1 MIRKM
6 CVWYPV
12 LSVLLL
18 APIAGATEEQY
29 AAPQLEQAIE
39 SACLV
44 ADSDGSR
51 GSGCVYGY
59 HVVEGRR
66 RGLVITAAHCVRRV
80 GSSIVLYVGR
90 RLVRIVGRVVVNRN
104 PSVDVAIIEFDA
116 SDWPTDAGPLPRGVP
131 LAPSEWRVPV
141 GHAIYSV
148 GHPGAVRPA
157 KLLVARVVQY
167 SQAGALGFRPGPELG
182 RSGSAVFTHDGDG
195 NVVIV
200 GVISVRDTQGLR
212 SSTTGYAVTPRQF
225 RVQQRRTARQ
235 TGYPTQ
241 CGPMGCPV
249 PSGESKGLGD
259 YLLPYRDETDRRIE
273 RIEQESQE
281 RSQGT
286 LPLPPMAP
294 PVDLEPLSTRVDDLD
309 RRMTDVVERSN
320 KHSEAIGK
328 LSLTAEK
335 AVALAETI
343 AKRDEAFAA
352 DLAAVREQA
361 AAIEPRLDVA
371 HAEVIR
377 ARDQAMVIAGQAADK
392 AEAVKG
398 EVADAL
404 DEENPRG
411 PLGRLRDRLHERIE
425 GRVESVKEA
434 VKSMIGLPTF
444 LGGTG
449 LGLGGIALV
458 IAAIALLRRGAV
470 NAAMGEDTLTQRLA
484 ARTSNPY
491 DDMVADAIARGLAQA
506 GDYLPSVRR
515 RKAAATTKTAKK

>member
-1 MIRKM
+1 MRGR
-6 CVWYPV
+6 VWY
-12 LSVLLL
+12 LMIAIVLLL
-18 APIAGATEEQY
+18 VPFAGAEEQTEQY

-59 HVVEGRR
+59 HIVEGRR

-104 PSVDVAIIEFDA
+104 PAVDVAIIEFDA

-131 LAPSEWRVPV
+131 LAPSEWRVPL

-212 SSTTGYAVTPRQF
+212 SSTTGYAITPRQF
-225 RVQQRRTARQ
+225 RVQQRRTGRQ

-241 CGPMGCPV
+241 CGPGGCPV
-249 PSGESKGLGD
+249 PSAQSPGLGD
-259 YLLPYRDETDRRIE
+259 YLLPYRGETDRRIE
-273 RIEQESQE
+273 RIEQQAQE

-328 LSLTAEK
+328 LSVTAEK

-343 AKRDEAFAA
+343 AKRDEKFAA
-352 DLAAVREQA
+352 DLASVREQA
-361 AAIEPRLDVA
+361 AAVGPQVA
-371 HAEVIR
+371 AAKGAAE
-377 ARDQAMVIAGQAADK
+377 QALAVADGAVGK
-392 AEAVKG
+392 AEAVESG
-398 EVADAL
+398 VADAL

-411 PLGRLRDRLHERIE
+411 PLGRLRDRLTA
-425 GRVESVKEA
+425 RVEDRIASVKETL
-434 VKSMIGLPTF
+434 SGMIGLPTF

-470 NAAMGEDTLTQRLA
+470 NAAMGDPTLTQRLA

-515 RKAAATTKTAKK
+515 RKAAATKTAKK